1 MCTQHGAVEPVG
13 CQSDWQTTKP
23 VLDLGIENMKV
34 AIKMD
39 ISVPNNQCFVAFI
52 KDIQPHP
59 KPCNC
64 VYQAEAHNLEH
75 TSSGILLLCWYS
87 LDYNNLHPHTHPH
100 LGSDTEAGKIREDEM
115 HNMNKMY

>member
-1 MCTQHGAVEPVG
+1 MCTQRGAAEPVG
-13 CQSDWQTTKP
+13 CQSGWQTTKP
-23 VLDLGIENMKV
+23 VLDLGTENMKV
-34 AIKMD
+34 AKNGHLC
-39 ISVPNNQCFVAFI
+39 SNNQCFAAFI
-52 KDIQPHP
+52 IDIQPHP

-100 LGSDTEAGKIREDEM
+100 LGSDTKTGKIREDEI
-115 HNMNKMY
+115 HNMNKIY